1 MEKSKDKKVRIEV
14 HFSKEVAD
22 KIKKVADS
30 EGRSRKNFCEYSV
43 LKNIKDYKRTEKLQP
58 THDC

>member
-1 MEKSKDKKVRIEV
+1 MEKNKDKKVRIEV

-30 EGRSRKNFCEYSV
+30 EGRSRKNFCEYSI
-43 LKNIKDYKRTEKLQP
+43 LKNVKDHNRTEKSQP
-58 THDC
+58 TR